1 MIPLL
6 LTAFRLTWSSLAL
19 VEIAVFRDM
28 VRTASMDAVSVKLG
42 GGVAALEAPQV
53 SRGQCPVY
61 SDLQPGESAEL
72 VTDVPEGDR
81 NRLRR
86 MWPKVGYSVDENCEV
101 VWAGLSVCV
110 LVAPQRKIKRS
121 RVQYP

>member
-1 MIPLL
+1 LIPLL

-28 VRTASMDAVSVKLG
+28 VQTASIDAVSVKLG

-53 SRGQCPVY
+53 SRDQCPVY
-61 SDLQPGESAEL
+61 SDLQPSESAEL
-72 VTDVPEGDR
+72 VSDVPESNR
-81 NRLRR
+81 NRLQRV
-86 MWPKVGYSVDENCEV
+86 WPKVGYSVDETSEL

-110 LVAPQRKIKRS
+110 FVAPERKTKGS